1 MSNLAGQIK
10 AVLGGAAIS
19 IVLYFSGLLTFI
31 TPLPLLYVY
40 VVRGRA
46 AGLLSALV
54 SVAAVAA
61 AYIFFMPHTQAAEG
75 AASYFIMPG
84 QGFYGYLPGR
94 LIEAGGIG
102 YFIFFTSIGVAL
114 GEGARRRWELFRWGG
129 VALIAGLLVLAAIA
143 SLSFKFG
150 LDQVAGGLRSYLLT
164 LFGEVTKAGEQAGEV
179 STQMAFLADRAG
191 EVATLL
197 IRMLPS
203 IAFVVAVLTVAINIV
218 VCRRIVRGHHVLSHV
233 HNVARFRVPDALIWG
248 VIVCGVAFFLDS
260 YAASTGWLKAVS
272 LNGLISFGVL
282 YFLQGMAVIVYFV
295 QGIKAPLIRTL
306 AYVAMILFLQTVSM
320 GLLVVGVADV
330 WANFRLR
337 RWRSTHHHHDTQ

>member
-10 AVLGGAAIS
+10 AVLSGAAIS

-31 TPLPLLYVY
+31 TPLPMIYLY

-46 AGLLSALV
+46 AGLISAVL

-61 AYIFFMPHTQAAEG
+61 AYAFFMSHAQALEG

-84 QGFYGYLPGR
+84 QGFYGYLPTA
-94 LIEAGGIG
+94 LIKAGGAG
-102 YFIFFTSIGVAL
+102 YFLFFAVIGVAL
-114 GEGARRRWELFRWGG
+114 GEGARKRWDIFKWGG
-129 VALIAGLLVLAAIA
+129 TALIAALAVLIAIA
-143 SLSFKFG
+143 LLSFNFG
-150 LDQVAGGLRSYLLT
+150 LDQVAGGLRAYLVT
-164 LFGEVTKAGEQAGEV
+164 LFGEVARAGEQAGEV
-179 STQMAFLADRAG
+179 SAQMTFLAERAG
-191 EVATLL
+191 EVASLFV
-197 IRMLPS
+197 RMLPS
-203 IAFVVAVLTVAINIV
+203 IAFVITVLTVAINIV
-218 VCRRIVRGHHVLSHV
+218 ICRRIVRGQHAFSHV

-248 VIVCGVAFFLDS
+248 VIACGVGFFLDT
-260 YAASTGWLKAVS
+260 YAVSNWWLKTIAM
-272 LNGLISFGVL
+272 NGLISFGVL

-306 AYVAMILFLQTVSM
+306 AYVAMIIFLQTVSM

-337 RWRSTHHHHDTQ
+337 RWRSIHHRHDQQ